1 MTELQLY
8 KFINENDI
16 ECNIFKDDRTGKIS
30 KVISFIPHFMIE
42 DFIELFK
49 NSLMLLNNPLECHL
63 KEDCLCVEMTQV
75 CEYFQIEP
83 ENIFK

>member
-8 KFINENDI
+8 RFIKENDI

-30 KVISFIPHFMIE
+30 KVISFIPYFLIE

-49 NSLMLLNNPLECHL
+49 DSLMLLNNPLECYL

-75 CEYFQIEP
+75 CEYFDIEP